1 MELSAKSADGTS
13 LLYNESF
20 WTGKRSLSVNGKAAK
35 KIGKKLFKIDES
47 SDSGDAPSLAGEYEI
62 VGSFIT
68 GVTVKTPSRESVVF
82 AKNKWYDWLMMFFPF
97 VGIIFG
103 VAFCGA
109 IGGGLSALFCFSA
122 MIINVS
128 VSRTKLPMVGKIFL
142 QLFIAVIA
150 NLAWFGLYF
159 IIAVWLLSAIS

>member
-35 KIGKKLFKIDES
+35 KIGKKLFKIDEY

-68 GVTVKTPSRESVVF
+68 GVTVKTPSRESVIL